1 MKVVKVYSLAVASP
15 KVAAEI
21 RKAEE
26 DTSKKESKALLNDTV
41 IQHHALK
48 TFDDCGCA
56 FEMHVLSGHW
66 VVSFGCAGRQ

>member
-1 MKVVKVYSLAVASP
+1 VKVVKVYSLAVASP

-41 IQHHALK
+41 ITCSKDL
-48 TFDDCGCA
+48 
-56 FEMHVLSGHW
+56 
-66 VVSFGCAGRQ
+66 